1 MPNYDTTYPSGITP
15 RSFASNLSRTA
26 TSAAELMV
34 LPPYSVIKSIA
45 VIGPKSNAGTSGR
58 VSLGSNGGTMG
69 ALLANFNVKTNGEV
83 SYPSS
88 FNPDWAASDPNPVV
102 VVGLYAEDG
111 SASSSGGPWKIVV
124 DVL

>member
-1 MPNYDTTYPSGITP
+1 MPDYNTSYPAGINP

-26 TSAAELMV
+26 TSAAELMT
-34 LPPYSVIKSIA
+34 LPPYSTIKSI
-45 VIGPKSNAGTSGR
+45 VLIGPKSNAGTSGR
-58 VSLGSNGGTMG
+58 ISLGSNGGTMG

-88 FNPDWAASDPNPVV
+88 FDADWAANDPNPVTI
-102 VVGLYAEDG
+102 VGLYAEDG